1 MKKIVITGGLGYLG
15 TELCKLYSGV
25 SWKNKVI
32 VIDSRFLSER
42 VNQLRE
48 WNIDFYQGGIL
59 DKQFISHFVK
69 DADIVYHLAGI
80 TDVAY
85 VSEDINLERDKKI
98 KEVAIT
104 GTNNIINSISE
115 NCKLIFPSTHVVFE
129 GIKEIKKDLT
139 EDSPTYPVLAYAKSK
154 AQNEIDIV
162 NKAKNYII
170 LRLASVYGYSQDST
184 RLSIMPNLFSKI
196 ASQNGTI
203 ELHMKGIQLKSLVSL
218 IDVVRC
224 MKFMA
229 DSNIKNEIF
238 HLSKESCTIK
248 DVALI
253 CKKINPSL
261 RIIESDK
268 KAPNLGYTISNKK
281 LLNTGFKFLY
291 SLEESI
297 LEMVK
302 KWSIQEKNLNLEY
315 IEKGDKEFI
324 DERGKISNYELTEP
338 INLIGYIE
346 SKKNTVRAN
355 HYHPIQE
362 QKCLV
367 IKGQFISIYKD
378 LLDKDA
384 IVQTHVVN
392 AGDLVVTKP
401 NVAHAMLFTED
412 TIFLNLVR
420 GEREHENYGIT
431 HTISHVLVDDNR
443 KNDLI
448 SGYKFVCRCC
458 GQKKLKRIISF
469 GYLPLANNL
478 LNHQN
483 DFFEEFPLELNYCP
497 FCSNCQLSYCVE
509 PKKLFSNYLYL
520 SSVSQTFKEHFEEAS
535 KQYIEEFKL
544 DPKTSFIIDVGSNDG
559 IALDPFIKKGFV
571 NALGIEPAVNLAKI
585 SQNKG
590 INTINDFFNK
600 KILRKI
606 NHKADLILFSNV
618 FAHSDEIED
627 MTETAISLLNK
638 KGVIII
644 EVQYLVNTIKDLTFD
659 NIYHEHVNYWSLT
672 TLNYFFKKYNLE
684 IFKAKKI
691 KTHGGSLRI
700 YICKDKD
707 FKRDRSVEDILKEEK
722 DFGINDFKIFEKFSK
737 DIFDLKKK
745 IIKNFNQITKNNER
759 IYGYGAPA
767 KAATVLHFYKIFNYI
782 KKIIEDNPLKQF
794 KYIPGTNIE
803 IIDKNTAKKE
813 KIDYL
818 IVFAWNFFSEIKKN
832 NSELSSNIVSIKD
845 LEK

>member
-420 GEREHENYGIT
+420 GEREHKNYGIT

-535 KQYIEEFKL
+535 KEYIDEFKL

-644 EVQYLVNTIKDLTFD
+644 EVQYLINTIKDLTFD

-745 IIKNFNQITKNNER
+745 IIKNFSQITKNNER

>member
-1 MKKIVITGGLGYLG
+1 MKKIIITGGLGYLG

-25 SWKNKVI
+25 SWKNKII
-32 VIDSRFLSER
+32 VIDNRFLSER
-42 VNQLRE
+42 VNQLRN

-59 DKQFISHFVK
+59 DKPFINHHLK

-98 KEVAIT
+98 EEVAIV

-129 GIKEIKKDLT
+129 GLKEIKKDLT
-139 EDSPTYPVLAYAKSK
+139 EDSPIFPVLAYAKSK

-162 NKAKNYII
+162 NKVKNYII
-170 LRLASVYGYSQDST
+170 IRLASVYGYSHDST

-203 ELHMKGIQLKSLVSL
+203 ELYMKGTQLKSLVSL

-229 DSNIKNEIF
+229 ESDIQNQIF
-238 HLSKESCTIK
+238 HLSNESSTIK
-248 DVALI
+248 NVALI
-253 CKKINPSL
+253 CKNINSSL
-261 RIIESDK
+261 KIIESNK
-268 KAPNLGYTISNKK
+268 KIPNLGYTLSNKK

-297 LEMVK
+297 LEMIK
-302 KWSIQEKNLNLEY
+302 KWSIQEKNLDLEY
-315 IEKGDKEFI
+315 IESGEKEFI

-367 IKGQFISIYKD
+367 IKGQFISVYKD

-420 GEREHENYGIT
+420 GEREHKNYGIT
-431 HTISHVLVDDNR
+431 HTIPHELVNDNV
-443 KNDLI
+443 KNDLM
-448 SGYKFVCRCC
+448 SGYKLFCRCC
-458 GQKKLKRIISF
+458 GEKKLKRIISF

-478 LNHQN
+478 LDRQN
-483 DFFEEFPLELNYCP
+483 DSFERFPLELNYCP
-497 FCSNCQLSYCVE
+497 SCSNCQLSYCVN
-509 PKKLFSNYLYL
+509 PTKLFSNYLYL
-520 SSVSQTFKEHFEEAS
+520 SSVSQTFKKHFEEAT
-535 KQYIEEFKL
+535 KEYIDEFKL
-544 DPKTSFIIDVGSNDG
+544 DPKKTFIIDVGSNDG

-571 NALGIEPAVNLAKI
+571 NTLGIEPAANLAKI

-618 FAHSDEIED
+618 FAHADEIED
-627 MTETAISLLNK
+627 MTETAIGLLNK

-644 EVQYLVNTIKDLTFD
+644 EVQYLINTIKDLTFD

-672 TLNYFFKKYNLE
+672 ALNYFFKKYNLE

-700 YICKDKD
+700 YICKDED
-707 FKRDRSVEDILKEEK
+707 FKKDRSVEDILKEEK
-722 DFGINDFKIFEKFSK
+722 DFGINDFEIFEKFSK

-745 IIKNFNQITKNNER
+745 IIKNFNQITKNNEH

-832 NSELSSNIVSIKD
+832 NSELSSNIVCIKD

>member
-32 VIDSRFLSER
+32 VIDNRFLSER

-48 WNIDFYQGGIL
+48 WNIDFYQGEIL

-85 VSEDINLERDKKI
+85 VREDINLERDKKI

-129 GIKEIKKDLT
+129 GIKDIKKDLT

-170 LRLASVYGYSQDST
+170 LRLASVYGYSHDST

-203 ELHMKGIQLKSLVSL
+203 ELHNKGIQLKSLVSV

-229 DSNIKNEIF
+229 ESNIKNQIF
-238 HLSKESCTIK
+238 HLSKEFCTVK
-248 DVALI
+248 DVALV

-261 RIIESDK
+261 KIIESDK
-268 KAPNLGYTISNKK
+268 QVPNLGYTISNKK

-297 LEMVK
+297 LEMIE

-315 IEKGDKEFI
+315 IDKGEKEFI

-420 GEREHENYGIT
+420 GEREHKNYGIT
-431 HTISHVLVDDNR
+431 HTISHALVDDN
-443 KNDLI
+443 KKKLLI

-458 GQKKLKRIISF
+458 GHKKLKRIISF

-483 DFFEEFPLELNYCP
+483 DSFEEFPLELNYCP
-497 FCSNCQLSYCVE
+497 ICSNCQLSYCVE

-535 KQYIEEFKL
+535 KEYIDEFKL
-544 DPKTSFIIDVGSNDG
+544 DPKTSIIIDVGSNDG

-571 NALGIEPAVNLAKI
+571 NVLGIEPATNLAKI

-627 MTETAISLLNK
+627 MTETAINLLNK

-644 EVQYLVNTIKDLTFD
+644 EVQYLINTIKDLTFD

-700 YICKDKD
+700 YICKDED
-707 FKRDRSVEDILKEEK
+707 FKRDRSVEDILKQEK
-722 DFGINDFKIFEKFSK
+722 DFGINDFKVFEKFSK
-737 DIFDLKKK
+737 DIFDLKKN
-745 IIKNFNQITKNNER
+745 IIRNFNQITKDYEY

-832 NSELSSNIVSIKD
+832 NSVLSSNIVSIKD

>member
-1 MKKIVITGGLGYLG
+1 MKKIIITGGLGYLG

-25 SWKNKVI
+25 SWKNKII
-32 VIDSRFLSER
+32 VIDNRFLSER
-42 VNQLRE
+42 VNQLRN

-59 DKQFISHFVK
+59 DKPFINHHLK

-98 KEVAIT
+98 EEVAIV

-129 GIKEIKKDLT
+129 GLKEIKKDLT
-139 EDSPTYPVLAYAKSK
+139 EDSPIFPVLAYAKSK

-162 NKAKNYII
+162 NKVKNYII
-170 LRLASVYGYSQDST
+170 IRLASVYGYSHDST

-203 ELHMKGIQLKSLVSL
+203 ELYMKGTQLKSLVSL

-229 DSNIKNEIF
+229 ESNIQNQIF
-238 HLSKESCTIK
+238 HLSNESSTIK
-248 DVALI
+248 NVALI
-253 CKKINPSL
+253 CKNINSSL
-261 RIIESDK
+261 KIIESNK
-268 KAPNLGYTISNKK
+268 KIPNLGYTLSNKK

-297 LEMVK
+297 LEMIK
-302 KWSIQEKNLNLEY
+302 KWSIQEKNLDLEY
-315 IEKGDKEFI
+315 IESGEKEFI

-338 INLIGYIE
+338 VNLIGYIE

-355 HYHPIQE
+355 HYHPVQE

-367 IKGQFISIYKD
+367 IKGQFISVYKD

-420 GEREHENYGIT
+420 GEREHKNYGIT
-431 HTISHVLVDDNR
+431 HTIPHELVNDNL
-443 KNDLI
+443 KNELL
-448 SGYKFVCRCC
+448 SGYKFFCRCC
-458 GQKKLKRIISF
+458 GQKQLKRIISF

-478 LNHQN
+478 LNRQN
-483 DFFEEFPLELNYCP
+483 DFFEKFPLELNYCTV
-497 FCSNCQLSYCVE
+497 CSNCQLSYCVD

-520 SSVSQTFKEHFEEAS
+520 SSVSHSFKEHFEEAS
-535 KQYIEEFKL
+535 KEYIDEFKL
-544 DPKTSFIIDVGSNDG
+544 DPIKSFIIDVGSNDG
-559 IALDPFIKKGFV
+559 IALDPFIRKNFV
-571 NALGIEPAVNLAKI
+571 NILGVEPAANLAKI
-585 SQNKG
+585 SQSKG

-606 NHKADLILFSNV
+606 NHKANLILFSNV

-627 MTETAISLLNK
+627 MTETAIDLLNK
-638 KGVIII
+638 NGVIII
-644 EVQYLVNTIKDLTFD
+644 EVQYLINTIRDLTFD

-672 TLNYFFKKYNLE
+672 TLNYFFKKYNLK

-700 YICKDKD
+700 YICKDED
-707 FKRDRSVEDILKEEK
+707 FKTDRSVENILKEEK
-722 DFGINDFKIFEKFSK
+722 DFGINDFKIFKKFSK
-737 DIFDLKKK
+737 DIFNLKKN
-745 IIKNFNQITKNNER
+745 IIKNFNQIVKNNKN

-767 KAATVLHFYKIFNYI
+767 KAATLLHFYKIFNYI
-782 KKIIEDNPLKQF
+782 KKVIEDNPLKHS

-832 NSELSSNIVSIKD
+832 NSDLSVNIVSIKD